1 MRFIILII
9 LFSLTLISNSFG
21 KQTEHKNKP
30 KNEKSSSFE
39 KWIKH
44 KRKTHNRYSNAH
56 EKRSEDENTKQDIN
70 SRSSKKQTKYKNTTH
85 HINSEAYGKNS
96 QRNSNCPG
104 PYCPPTPMPPLPVSS
119 KEFFDKIED
128 DSVGCQREMGHFWS
142 KGQGL
147 EIILFYLTKIVQTY
161 KIQKSYLF
169 KILLKIL
176 AHHTIWTNKG
186 VIPDCIVC

>member
-1 MRFIILII
+1 MRSIILII

-21 KQTEHKNKP
+21 KQTEHKNEP

-44 KRKTHNRYSNAH
+44 KRKIHNRYSNAH
-56 EKRSEDENTKQDIN
+56 EKSSEDKNTKQDIN
-70 SRSSKKQTKYKNTTH
+70 SRSSKKQTKNENTTPR
-85 HINSEAYGKNS
+85 A
-96 QRNSNCPG
+96 NCPG
-104 PYCPPTPMPPLPVSS
+104 PWCPPTPMPPLPVTS

-147 EIILFYLTKIVQTY
+147 DFFQFEFY
-161 KIQKSYLF
+161 
-169 KILLKIL
+169 
-176 AHHTIWTNKG
+176 
-186 VIPDCIVC
+186 